1 MDYALLR
8 LTNSIKGGDQEKE
21 RREVLG
27 FGTNEAIDFGKL
39 NVSLKDAK
47 FTKGGFNY
55 VKNERTKRFY
65 ID

>member
-27 FGTNEAIDFGKL
+27 FGTNEANDFGKL
-39 NVSLKDAK
+39 TS
-47 FTKGGFNY
+47 
-55 VKNERTKRFY
+55 
-65 ID
+65 I